1 MAVYMLLGQGC
12 TKKKAKGDYVIWLQV
27 VDVFN
32 SPRTLEHTSLP
43 CRYLY
48 VVRSPDSVLISEV

>member
-1 MAVYMLLGQGC
+1 MVVCMLLGQGC

-43 CRYLY
+43 W
-48 VVRSPDSVLISEV
+48 